1 MLLKT
6 YVVLYMYNENLSTM
20 SECCIIYF
28 LLLGLSTE
36 ETILS
41 SLTNLSYQSSSAA
54 TSSLEQFFS
63 SLLSSITTRGSELF
77 SELQTL
83 KVVFDAVCTCMCVWS
98 VLNTCVQYVL
108 CLRHVHCYLHW
119 KFILSIVWYFVFL

>member
-1 MLLKT
+1 
-6 YVVLYMYNENLSTM
+6 MYNENLSKM
-20 SECCIIYF
+20 FECCIIYF

-83 KVVFDAVCTCMCVWS
+83 KVVFDAVCVWS

-108 CLRHVHCYLHW
+108 CLWHVHCYVLFSSLEVYLIDSLVFCI
-119 KFILSIVWYFVFL
+119 FIGRSVQVPEC